1 MDEAKEY
8 ESSLAELTKSSSD
21 NEAESQVLTFAKLKE
36 LIESKN
42 VDQIPN
48 NKIIPIK
55 VNVGQSVQLLR

>member
-36 LIESKN
+36 LSTH
-42 VDQIPN
+42 
-48 NKIIPIK
+48 
-55 VNVGQSVQLLR
+55 

>member
-55 VNVGQSVQLLR
+55 VNVGPSIQSLR